1 MNDVAKE
8 VFKQLLTLVRLIAFI
23 PLGVIIG
30 ILTKTLFAILVE
42 TITFG
47 TLSSANYWTGCAIYV
62 QTIGWFAGYYS
73 AYLIKPKF
81 IAPKVFIFI
90 SCLVIGI
97 IIFSVIDMYFIND
110 PFNDLIPGFPWSIE
124 TATELFFA
132 VFAIPIGV
140 LVWLVKDKKNG
151 LYALEDAL
159 EDARK
164 K

>member
-8 VFKQLLTLVRLIAFI
+8 VFKQILTLVRLIAFI
-23 PLGVIIG
+23 PLGIIIG
-30 ILTKTLFAILVE
+30 LLAKTLLALLVE

-47 TLSSANYWTGCAIYV
+47 TISSANYWTGCAIYV
-62 QTIGWFAGYYS
+62 QTFGWFAAYFS

-90 SCLVIGI
+90 CCLVIGI
-97 IIFSVIDMYFIND
+97 IIFSVIDLYFIND
-110 PFNDLIPGFPWSIE
+110 PSNDLIAGFPWSIE
-124 TATELFFA
+124 TATELFF
-132 VFAIPIGV
+132 VLAIPIGV
-140 LVWLVKDKKNG
+140 LVWFVKDKKNG
-151 LYALEDAL
+151 LYSLKDDL